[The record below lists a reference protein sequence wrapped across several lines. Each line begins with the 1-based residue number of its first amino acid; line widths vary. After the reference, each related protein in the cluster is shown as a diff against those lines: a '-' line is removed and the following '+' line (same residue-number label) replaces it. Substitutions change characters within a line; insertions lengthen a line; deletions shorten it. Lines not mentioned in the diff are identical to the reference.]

1 MIEGR
6 CKATWKAKFK
16 LPWREAGLP
25 NHRGARQALAFFTKV
40 GFQRQLPRLV
50 PPALRKTGIAVCA
63 LHSHMETL
71 GNYRLGSMK
80 LTTLK
85 DLYN

>member
-1 MIEGR
+1 METSLNLVNRGG
-6 CKATWKAKFK
+6 K
-16 LPWREAGLP
+16 LALTF
-25 NHRGARQALAFFTKV
+25 RGARQALAFFTKV

-71 GNYRLGSMK
+71 EICKLGSIK
-80 LTTLK
+80 FTTLK